1 MNPSNGLSNTQ
12 LAYENNSK
20 NLLDSIQKLTS
31 TETDL
36 LKQVTNLAGVDTNAS
51 GVDTSD
57 LNNPE
62 TNKRIKKLLAEIE
75 NIEQIKASIYD
86 TLTSSYQLTQQQ
98 IEAIRPIV
106 ANSNVANQ
114 LMADALN
121 VKLEQLGEQIDLH
134 NNSERL
140 IGVNNYYA
148 RRYEAHSSVMKKIV
162 LFCGIIILVIFLM
175 KIGFISDA
183 ISSILIIAT
192 LAVGIVIVGKQVWD
206 ISRRSNIDFD
216 KYNFPF
222 NEKNLPSRTTNKIDK
237 KTDETYGRQWVSN
250 LCSDITKTA
259 SSVENSIAGDVG
271 DNSGAS
277 STADAGSGAGA
288 GSTNASGPTI
298 PQPSSTVTTTSPMTP
313 STTSQESFVS
323 SKGGSKRL
331 THHNVASNVT
341 EYYTKMPEPFNA

>member
-1 MNPSNGLSNTQ
+1 MDSGYSISNTQ

-20 NLLDSIQKLTS
+20 NLLDNIQQLTE

-36 LKQVTNLAGVDTNAS
+36 LTQVTNLAGVDTNAT

-62 TNKRIKKLLAEIE
+62 TNRRIKKLLEEIK
-75 NIEQIKASIYD
+75 NIEKIKASIYN
-86 TLTSSYQLTQQQ
+86 TLTTSYELTQQQ

-121 VKLEQLGEQIDLH
+121 VKLKILNEEIELN

-162 LFCGIIILVIFLM
+162 LFCGIIILIIFLM
-175 KIGFISDA
+175 KIGFISDG

-192 LAVGIVIVGKQVWD
+192 LVVGLIIIGKEVWD

-216 KYNFPF
+216 RYNYPF
-222 NEKNLPSRTTNKIDK
+222 DEKNVPSRTHNKIDK
-237 KTDETYGRQWVSN
+237 KTDQTYAREWVSN
-250 LCSDITKTA
+250 ICSDITKTA
-259 SSVENSIAGDVG
+259 SSVENSVG
-271 DNSGAS
+271 GLVGYTPS
-277 STADAGSGAGA
+277 SSATPDAGSGAGN
-288 GSTNASGPTI
+288 GSTNTSGPTI
-298 PQPSSTVTTTSPMTP
+298 PQPSSTVTTTSPMSP
-313 STTSQESFVS
+313 STNSQESFS
-323 SKGGSKRL
+323 TSKGSSML
-331 THHNVASNVT
+331 TPQRIPSP
-341 EYYTKMPEPFNA
+341 YTNYTLSAPTAYND

>member
-1 MNPSNGLSNTQ
+1 
-12 LAYENNSK
+12 
-20 NLLDSIQKLTS
+20 
-31 TETDL
+31 
-36 LKQVTNLAGVDTNAS
+36 
-51 GVDTSD
+51 
-57 LNNPE
+57 
-62 TNKRIKKLLAEIE
+62 
-75 NIEQIKASIYD
+75 
-86 TLTSSYQLTQQQ
+86 
-98 IEAIRPIV
+98 
-106 ANSNVANQ
+106 
-114 LMADALN
+114 
-121 VKLEQLGEQIDLH
+121 
-134 NNSERL
+134 
-140 IGVNNYYA
+140 
-148 RRYEAHSSVMKKIV
+148 MKKIV

-192 LAVGIVIVGKQVWD
+192 LAVGIVIIGKQVWD

-259 SSVENSIAGDVG
+259 SSVENSISGDVG

-323 SKGGSKRL
+323 SKGGSRML
-331 THHNVASNVT
+331 NAFNVPSVETN
-341 EYYTKMPEPFNA
+341 YYTKVPEAYNC

>member
-1 MNPSNGLSNTQ
+1 MSSQDSISNTQ
-12 LAYENNSK
+12 LAYNNNSK
-20 NLLDSIQKLTS
+20 NLLDSIQQLTE

-36 LKQVTNLAGVDTNAS
+36 LTQVTNLAGADTNAT
-51 GVDTSD
+51 GINTSD

-62 TNKRIKKLLAEIE
+62 TNKQIKKLLAEIK
-75 NIEQIKASIYD
+75 NIEQIKTSIYN
-86 TLTSSYQLTQQQ
+86 TLTTSYELTQQQ

-121 VKLEQLGEQIDLH
+121 LKLDKLGEEIQLN
-134 NNSERL
+134 NNSQRL

-162 LFCGIIILVIFLM
+162 LFCGVIILVIFLM
-175 KIGFISDA
+175 KIGFISDG

-192 LAVGIVIVGKQVWD
+192 LVVGVIMIGKEVWD

-222 NEKNLPSRTTNKIDK
+222 NDKNLPSRTTNRIDK

-259 SSVENSIAGDVG
+259 SSVVGDQG
-271 DNSGAS
+271 DNSS
-277 STADAGSGAGA
+277 STADAGSGAGN
-288 GSTNASGPTI
+288 GSTNASSPTV
-298 PQPSSTVTTTSPMTP
+298 PQPSSTVTTTSPM
-313 STTSQESFVS
+313 STSTNQENFASN
-323 SKGGSKRL
+323 KRSTML
-331 THHNVASNVT
+331 KPHNVALRET
-341 EYYTKMPEPFNA
+341 YYHTKVPEPFNA

>member
-36 LKQVTNLAGVDTNAS
+36 LTQVTNLAGVDTGAS
-51 GVDTSD
+51 GVNTSD

-75 NIEQIKASIYD
+75 NIEQIKTSIYN

-98 IEAIRPIV
+98 IDAIRPIV

-175 KIGFISDA
+175 KIGFINDS

-222 NEKNLPSRTTNKIDK
+222 NDKNLPSRTTNKIDK

-271 DNSGAS
+271 DNSAA
-277 STADAGSGAGA
+277 ADAGSGAGA
-288 GSTNASGPTI
+288 GSTNTSGTTI
-298 PQPSSTVTTTSPMTP
+298 PQPSSSVTTTSPMTP
-313 STTSQESFVS
+313 SMGSQESFVS
-323 SKGGSKRL
+323 SKGGSRML
-331 THHNVASNVT
+331 NACNVPSGDTN
-341 EYYTKMPEPFNA
+341 YYTKTPEAYNC

>member
-1 MNPSNGLSNTQ
+1 MDPTSGISNTQ
-12 LAYENNSK
+12 TAYENTTKS
-20 NLLDSIQKLTS
+20 LLDNLQTLSI
-31 TETDL
+31 TENDL
-36 LKQVTNLAGVDTNAS
+36 LRQTINETGVETKAN
-51 GVDTSD
+51 GVNTSD

-75 NIEQIKASIYD
+75 NIEKIKKSIYQ
-86 TLTSSYQLTQQQ
+86 TLTTSYQLTQQQ
-98 IEAIRPIV
+98 IEAIRPVV

-192 LAVGIVIVGKQVWD
+192 LAIGIIIIGKQVWD
-206 ISRRSNIDFD
+206 ISRRNNIDFD

-222 NEKNLPSRTTNKIDK
+222 NEKNLPSRTHNKIDK

-259 SSVENSIAGDVG
+259 SSLENSIAGDAG
-271 DNSGAS
+271 YTG
-277 STADAGSGAGA
+277 DAGSGAGA
-288 GSTNASGPTI
+288 GSTNTSGITN
-298 PQPSSTVTTTSPMTP
+298 PQPSSTVTTTSPMTM
-313 STTSQESFVS
+313 SMSNQESFVS
-323 SKGGSKRL
+323 SKGGSNML
-331 THHNVASNVT
+331 NACNVPSVETN
-341 EYYTKMPEPFNA
+341 YYTTVPQAYNC

>member
-36 LKQVTNLAGVDTNAS
+36 LKQVTNLAGVDTGAS
-51 GVDTSD
+51 GVNTSD

-175 KIGFISDA
+175 KIGFINDS

-222 NEKNLPSRTTNKIDK
+222 NDKNLPSRTTNKIDK

-271 DNSGAS
+271 DNSAA
-277 STADAGSGAGA
+277 ADAGSGAGA
-288 GSTNASGPTI
+288 GSTNTSGTTI
-298 PQPSSTVTTTSPMTP
+298 PQPSSSVTTTSPMTP
-313 STTSQESFVS
+313 SMGSQESFVS
-323 SKGGSKRL
+323 SKGGSRML
-331 THHNVASNVT
+331 NACNVPSGDTN
-341 EYYTKMPEPFNA
+341 YYTKTPEAYNC

>member
-183 ISSILIIAT
+183 ISSIFIIAT
-192 LAVGIVIVGKQVWD
+192 LAVGIVIIGKQVWD

-216 KYNFPF
+216 KYNFTF

-259 SSVENSIAGDVG
+259 SSVENSIAGSVG
-271 DNSGAS
+271 DNSAA
-277 STADAGSGAGA
+277 ADAGSGAGA
-288 GSTNASGPTI
+288 GSTNTSDPTI
-298 PQPSSTVTTTSPMTP
+298 PQPSSTVTTTSPMSS
-313 STTSQESFVS
+313 STTSQESFAT
-323 SKGGSKRL
+323 SKGSRILNPLG
-331 THHNVASNVT
+331 VASRETSYHNKV
-341 EYYTKMPEPFNA
+341 PVAFNS